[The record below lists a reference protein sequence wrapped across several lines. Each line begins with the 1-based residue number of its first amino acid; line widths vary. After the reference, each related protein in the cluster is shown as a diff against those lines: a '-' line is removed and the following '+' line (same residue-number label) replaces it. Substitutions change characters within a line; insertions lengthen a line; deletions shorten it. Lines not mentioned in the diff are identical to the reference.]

1 VMIIEVNLVLKE
13 KNLKWLSVFTT
24 ILMLF
29 VQIGGALVTKTG
41 SADGCGSSWPLCHGQ
56 FVPTQIPKE
65 TLIELAH
72 RGVSGLALISV
83 TWLVILSIKY
93 IGHKRETK
101 FLSFMSIA
109 FIFAQALIGA
119 AAVIWQ
125 QNDFILA
132 LHFGIS
138 LISFSSVFLLTLL
151 IFEVDQKFDATQ
163 IVIKNQLRYH
173 TIALTCFIY
182 IVIYSGALVRHAEA
196 SLACLSW
203 PLCTNGTL
211 AMPAN
216 FYEWIQMSHRTLAG
230 ILFFWLFYL
239 FIHAVR
245 HYQQYR
251 VIKYGYSIAFLLVC
265 LQVTTGALSVL
276 TMLNLNI
283 ALLHALFITLLFGLL
298 CYFIL
303 LISRAQLKN

>member
-1 VMIIEVNLVLKE
+1 MLKE
-13 KNLKWLSVFTT
+13 KNLKWLSVITT
-24 ILMLF
+24 LLMLF

-56 FVPTQIPKE
+56 IVPKEIPIE

-72 RGVSGLALISV
+72 RGVSGLALIMV
-83 TWLVILSIKY
+83 TWLVVLSLKF

-101 FLSFMSIA
+101 LLCGLSIG

-138 LISFSSVFLLTLL
+138 LISFSAVFLLTLL

-163 IVIKNQLRYH
+163 LVIKNKLRYH
-173 TIALTCFIY
+173 TIAVTSFIY
-182 IVIYSGALVRHAEA
+182 FVIYSGALVRHAEA

-203 PLCTNGTL
+203 PLCRQGQFSL
-211 AMPAN
+211 PHN
-216 FYEWIQMSHRTLAG
+216 FFEWVQMSHRSLAF
-230 ILFFWLFYL
+230 ILFLWLMYI
-239 FIHAVR
+239 FIHAYR
-245 HYQQYR
+245 NYPQYR
-251 VIKYGYSIAFLLVC
+251 VIKFGYMIMFILVC
-265 LQVTTGALSVL
+265 LQVTTGALSIF

-303 LISRAQLKN
+303 LISRAKLKE

>member
-1 VMIIEVNLVLKE
+1 MLKE
-13 KNLKWLSVFTT
+13 KNLKWLSLFTT
-24 ILMLF
+24 ILMIL

-41 SADGCGSSWPLCHGQ
+41 SADGCGNSWPLCHGK
-56 FVPTQIPKE
+56 FVPTHIPME

-83 TWLVILSIKY
+83 TWLVVLSVKY

-101 FLSFMSIA
+101 FLCWMSIG

-125 QNDFILA
+125 QNGFVLA

-151 IFEVDQKFDATQ
+151 IFEVDQKFDATKL
-163 IVIKNQLRYH
+163 VIHSHLRRH
-173 TIALTCFIY
+173 TIALTSFIY
-182 IVIYSGALVRHAEA
+182 IVIYSGALVRHEKA

-203 PLCTNGTL
+203 PLCKQGQIGLPET
-211 AMPAN
+211 
-216 FYEWIQMSHRTLAG
+216 FFEWVQMSHRTLAF
-230 ILFFWLFYL
+230 ILFIWLSYIVF
-239 FIHAVR
+239 HAVKN
-245 HYQQYR
+245 YSQYR
-251 VIKYGYSIAFLLVC
+251 VIKYGYLIAFLLIC
-265 LQVTTGALSVL
+265 LQVTTGALSIF
-276 TMLNLNI
+276 TMLNLYV

-298 CYFIL
+298 CYFLL
-303 LISRAQLKN
+303 LISRATQK

>member
-1 VMIIEVNLVLKE
+1 MLKE
-13 KNLKWLSVFTT
+13 KNLKWLSLFTT
-24 ILMLF
+24 LLMLF

-41 SADGCGSSWPLCHGQ
+41 SADGCGKSWPLCHGQ
-56 FVPTQIPKE
+56 FVPTHIPKE

-72 RGVSGLALISV
+72 RGVSGMALLSV

-101 FLSFMSIA
+101 FLCGMSIG

-125 QNDFILA
+125 QNGFVLA

-163 IVIKNQLRYH
+163 LVIYPHLRRQ
-173 TIALTCFIY
+173 TIALTSFIY
-182 IVIYSGALVRHAEA
+182 IVIYSGALVRHEKA

-203 PLCTNGTL
+203 PLCKQGEVGL
-211 AMPAN
+211 PEN
-216 FYEWIQMSHRTLAG
+216 FYEWVQMSHRTLAF
-230 ILFFWLFYL
+230 ILFIWLSYVVY
-239 FIHAVR
+239 HAVKN
-245 HYQQYR
+245 YSQYR
-251 VIKYGYSIAFLLVC
+251 VIKYGYLIAFALIC
-265 LQVTTGALSVL
+265 LQVTTGALSIFS
-276 TMLNLNI
+276 MLNLYI

-303 LISRAQLKN
+303 LISRATQK

>member
-1 VMIIEVNLVLKE
+1 MLKE

-41 SADGCGSSWPLCHGQ
+41 SADGCGNSWPLCHGQ
-56 FVPTQIPKE
+56 VVPTQIPKE

-83 TWLVILSIKY
+83 TWLVILSMKY
-93 IGHKRETK
+93 IGYKRETK
-101 FLSFMSIA
+101 FLCFMSIA

-125 QNDFILA
+125 QNKFILA

-138 LISFSSVFLLTLL
+138 LISFSAVFLLMLL
-151 IFEVDQKFDATQ
+151 IFEVDQKFDAKK
-163 IVIKNQLRYH
+163 IVIHNKLRYH
-173 TIALTCFIY
+173 TVALTSYIY
-182 IVIYSGALVRHAEA
+182 FVIYSGALVRHTKS
-196 SLACLSW
+196 SLACSTW
-203 PLCTNGTL
+203 PLCQPGEFQL
-211 AMPAN
+211 PGN
-216 FYEWIQMSHRTLAG
+216 FYEWVHMSHRTLAG
-230 ILFFWLFYL
+230 ILFIWLAY
-239 FIHAVR
+239 ITYHAVKN
-245 HYQQYR
+245 YSQYR
-251 VIKYGYSIAFLLVC
+251 VIKYGYSIAFVLIC
-265 LQVTTGALSVL
+265 LQVTTGALIVF
-276 TMLNLNI
+276 TGLNLYI

-303 LISRAQLKN
+303 LISRAKLRH

>member
-1 VMIIEVNLVLKE
+1 MLKE
-13 KNLKWLSVFTT
+13 KNLKWLSLFTT

-41 SADGCGSSWPLCHGQ
+41 SADGCGKSWPLCHGK
-56 FVPTQIPKE
+56 FVPTEIPRE

-93 IGHKRETK
+93 IGYKKETK
-101 FLSFMSIA
+101 FLCATSIG

-125 QNDFILA
+125 QNGFVLA

-151 IFEVDQKFDATQ
+151 IFEVDQKFDATRL
-163 IVIKNQLRYH
+163 VIYPHLRRQ
-173 TIALTCFIY
+173 TLLLTSYIY
-182 IVIYSGALVRHAEA
+182 IVIYSGALVRHEKA

-203 PLCTNGTL
+203 PLCKQGEVGLPET
-211 AMPAN
+211 
-216 FYEWIQMSHRTLAG
+216 FFEWVQMSHRTLAF
-230 ILFFWLFYL
+230 ILFIWLSYVVY
-239 FIHAVR
+239 HAVK
-245 HYQQYR
+245 HYSQYR
-251 VIKYGYSIAFLLVC
+251 VIKYGYLIAFMLIC
-265 LQVTTGALSVL
+265 LQVLTGALSIFS
-276 TMLNLNI
+276 MLNLYI

-303 LISRAQLKN
+303 LISRAKQK

>member
-1 VMIIEVNLVLKE
+1 MLKE

-41 SADGCGSSWPLCHGQ
+41 SADGCGNSWPLCHGEI
-56 FVPTQIPKE
+56 VPTHIPKE

-83 TWLVILSIKY
+83 TWLVILSMKY
-93 IGHKRETK
+93 IGYKRETK
-101 FLSFMSIA
+101 FLCFMSIA

-125 QNDFILA
+125 QNKFILA

-138 LISFSSVFLLTLL
+138 LISFSAVFLLMLL
-151 IFEVDQKFDATQ
+151 IFEIDQKFDAKK
-163 IVIKNQLRYH
+163 IIIHDKLRYH
-173 TIALTCFIY
+173 TVALTSYIY
-182 IVIYSGALVRHAEA
+182 FVIYSGALVRHTKA
-196 SLACLSW
+196 SLACSTW
-203 PLCTNGTL
+203 PLCQQGQFQL
-211 AMPAN
+211 PQN
-216 FYEWIQMSHRTLAG
+216 FYEWVQMSHRTLAG
-230 ILFFWLFYL
+230 ILFIWLAY
-239 FIHAVR
+239 ITYHAVKN
-245 HYQQYR
+245 YAQYR
-251 VIKYGYSIAFLLVC
+251 VIKYGYLTAFMLIC
-265 LQVTTGALSVL
+265 LQVMSGALIVF
-276 TMLNLNI
+276 TELNLYI

-303 LISRAQLKN
+303 LISRAKLRQ

>member
-1 VMIIEVNLVLKE
+1 MLKE

-24 ILMLF
+24 LLMLL

-41 SADGCGSSWPLCHGQ
+41 SQDGCGRSWPLCHGQ

-65 TLIELAH
+65 TLIELTH

-83 TWLVILSIKY
+83 TWLVILSMKY
-93 IGHKRETK
+93 IGYKRETK
-101 FLSFMSIA
+101 FLCIMSIA

-125 QNDFILA
+125 QNDFILS

-138 LISFSSVFLLTLL
+138 LISFSAVFLLMLL
-151 IFEVDQKFDATQ
+151 IFEVDQRFDATKL
-163 IVIKNQLRYH
+163 VIKNKLRYH
-173 TIALTCFIY
+173 TIALISFIY
-182 IVIYSGALVRHAEA
+182 IVIYSGALVRHSKA

-203 PLCTNGTL
+203 PLCHNGL
-211 AMPAN
+211 IGLPEN
-216 FYEWIQMSHRTLAG
+216 FFEWVQMSHRTLAAV
-230 ILFFWLFYL
+230 IFFWLLYL
-239 FIHAVR
+239 FIHTWR
-245 HYQQYR
+245 NYQQYR
-251 VIKYGYSIAFLLVC
+251 VIKYGYMIAFILVC
-265 LQVTTGALSVL
+265 LQVTTGALSIF
-276 TMLNLNI
+276 TMINLYI

-303 LISRAQLKN
+303 LISRAKLRQ